1 MRCATLLQ
9 TPFRFRCVRGMLSL
23 SAQGASDKGQ
33 QMAISMENAQRMM
46 ALTAS
51 PNLDEADFPFFR
63 NHITPFAEWLVEK
76 AIEDL
81 VRLGID
87 HGLAS
92 SILKTTSFISKM
104 SGANDLFDYGV
115 TATLM
120 EGMDNA

>member
-1 MRCATLLQ
+1 
-9 TPFRFRCVRGMLSL
+9 MLHP
-23 SAQGASDKGQ
+23 SAQGALDKGQ

-51 PNLDEADFPFFR
+51 PNLSEADFPFFR
-63 NHITPFAEWLVEK
+63 NHITPFVEWLVEK
-76 AIEDL
+76 AVEDL
-81 VRLGID
+81 VTLGVERD
-87 HGLAS
+87 LAFS
-92 SILKTTSFISKM
+92 MLNTISHLSKM